1 MALDGCADLSGCLDV
16 FTIGSGGKN
25 GPGGLIF
32 IPVIFLFAGFI
43 HLVTPTPPPKQPKPP
58 ITERIEDAVKRPINR
73 YKIKRAKK
81 AYDKKQVEAAKP
93 KLTLKQR
100 FRKWL
105 DEE

>member
-1 MALDGCADLSGCLDV
+1 MALDGCADLVGCLDV
-16 FTIGSGGKN
+16 FAFSGGKD
-25 GPGGLIF
+25 GSGLLF
-32 IPVIFLFAGFI
+32 IPVIFIFAGFI

-81 AYDKKQVEAAKP
+81 AYDKKQAEAAKP
-93 KLTLKQR
+93 KKPTLKQR

-105 DEE
+105 NDE